1 MNARNYLLLLAITC
15 LVIGG
20 CSIPSVTINVDQG
33 ETPPDEATAPPAQ
46 EVTPFTQESPAPE
59 PPAPD
64 ASPSPEPPGAA
75 PTGEPQ
81 EPPAPVPTAIVDPE
95 LAALWDYVVALEEEV
110 VQPLEEMGETLEDLG
125 LGSGG
130 ADIFALCTGVDVVL
144 SALAE
149 VQQGLDNVDSP
160 ATDDAD
166 LQLAYSELRAAM
178 DDMQEGFSLLQSACQ
193 TKNLGAV
200 LQAAEYLESGGQHLD
215 NAAQAIERWQTTV
228 GL

>member
-46 EVTPFTQESPAPE
+46 EVTPSTQGSPAPE
-59 PPAPD
+59 PPASAAGEPTPTNTLVVPPASD
-64 ASPSPEPPGAA
+64 ASASPEAPGAA

-130 ADIFALCTGVDVVL
+130 ADISSL
-144 SALAE
+144 SARGWMWYWLPWARYNR
-149 VQQGLDNVDSP
+149 VWTTWVRLP
-160 ATDDAD
+160 RMT
-166 LQLAYSELRAAM
+166 
-178 DDMQEGFSLLQSACQ
+178 Q
-193 TKNLGAV
+193 TC
-200 LQAAEYLESGGQHLD
+200 SWH
-215 NAAQAIERWQTTV
+215 IRS
-228 GL
+228 